1 MISVSDPPSV
11 RKTVP
16 DPAAGSGDGARISSA
31 RCDVLVEAD
40 PVFRV
45 VLRLDFHKTL
55 VIRSKTGAGQRGTL
69 FAVAGEVEIDAAV
82 MAEAL
87 RRRPTIAGP
96 GNVCGIVAR
105 IRTDTLQRIH
115 PPQRESA
122 DTRSLRRTLRGHP
135 PEGPP

>member
-55 VIRSKTGAGQRGTL
+55 VIRSEAGAGQRGTI
-69 FAVAGEVEIDAAV
+69 FAVAGEVEIAAAV
-82 MAEAL
+82 LAEAL
-87 RRRPTIAGP
+87 RLAPAIQAPR
-96 GNVCGIVAR
+96 NV
-105 IRTDTLQRIH
+105 
-115 PPQRESA
+115 
-122 DTRSLRRTLRGHP
+122 RGKN
-135 PEGPP
+135 G